1 MQWHKERAKWGGLC
15 PGVARLREG
24 AVRDAPGIILQ
35 RRGHVTVGLVE
46 VFPTQGFAKL
56 LPVSCQEN
64 LAGARAKPGDVTPL
78 HGGEQRGLG
87 TGMWPSS

>member
-46 VFPTQGFAKL
+46 VFPTQG
-56 LPVSCQEN
+56 LPSCFLCHARRTSQE
-64 LAGARAKPGDVTPL
+64 P
-78 HGGEQRGLG
+78 EQSLV
-87 TGMWPSS
+87 M